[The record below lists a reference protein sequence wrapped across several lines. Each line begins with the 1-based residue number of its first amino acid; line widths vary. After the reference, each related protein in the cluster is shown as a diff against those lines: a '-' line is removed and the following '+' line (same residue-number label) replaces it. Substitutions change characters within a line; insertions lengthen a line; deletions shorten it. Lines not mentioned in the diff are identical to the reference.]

1 MAEINPSVKKK
12 VGLFLRKLSENGI
25 IPQKAYIFGSYSK
38 GTENRMSDID
48 VAIISSNL
56 SDDRFSER
64 IRLMK
69 IASNIDSRIEPVP
82 FNLNTFVEEDP
93 LVWEIL
99 KTGLLI
105 YREDRCEPSLTNSKP
120 TGMIYFQK

>member
-12 VGLFLRKLSENGI
+12 VGLFLKKLDENGI
-25 IPQKAYIFGSYSK
+25 KLGKAYIFGSYSK
-38 GTENRMSDID
+38 GIENSLSDID
-48 VAIISSNL
+48 VAIISPNL
-56 SDDRFSER
+56 TDDRFNER

-82 FNLNTFVEEDP
+82 FNSRTFVEEDP

-99 KTGLLI
+99 KTGTLFI
-105 YREDRCEPSLTNSKP
+105 SEKGIGVST
-120 TGMIYFQK
+120 